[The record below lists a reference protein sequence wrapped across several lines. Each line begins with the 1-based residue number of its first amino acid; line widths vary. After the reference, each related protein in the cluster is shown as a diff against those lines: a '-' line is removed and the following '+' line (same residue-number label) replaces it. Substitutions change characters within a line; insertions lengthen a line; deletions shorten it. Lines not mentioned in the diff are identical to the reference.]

1 MVDPHCLNVNFRAFP
16 NARVLK
22 ESDNCFNMLQF
33 GDANF
38 VLQGLCHLDTHDMRR
53 RKPCAIHISL
63 IFTFVLCNSFVPVVC
78 SYGGRVAA
86 VRMALSMDDICDAQ
100 TEAEAYNCLQPIQG
114 KHVPQLLGYGHSGQN
129 FCVATSY
136 IQAC

>member
-1 MVDPHCLNVNFRAFP
+1 MCNTHLVDLHLCY
-16 NARVLK
+16 
-22 ESDNCFNMLQF
+22 LQ
-33 GDANF
+33 
-38 VLQGLCHLDTHDMRR
+38 QLC
-53 RKPCAIHISL
+53 
-63 IFTFVLCNSFVPVVC
+63 PVVC